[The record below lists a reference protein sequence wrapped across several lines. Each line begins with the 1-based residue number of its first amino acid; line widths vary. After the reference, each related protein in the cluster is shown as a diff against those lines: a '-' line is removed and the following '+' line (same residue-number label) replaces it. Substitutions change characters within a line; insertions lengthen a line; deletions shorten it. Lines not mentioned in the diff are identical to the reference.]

1 VASYQTASN
10 EPRVAQHTITVPLLL
25 ACRPRPALK
34 AAAHKI
40 TLDTLHPAL
49 PLSELFADFL
59 SSAEEHMDL
68 GDIGIGGTGGG
79 ASSLGFQ
86 LWTNSVQN
94 TGAGTGTGTGTGT
107 GAAPHLQPA
116 VVSILVSKNT
126 GRYRV
131 QSDSLPALFLILSEL
146 ERRLS
151 KHIAT
156 AEDISAAYSSS
167 SPSATSSSA
176 LSPSKRAVTCDD
188 EYPLD
193 EYFASIRL
201 HFQLRG
207 TLAEQL
213 SMLNNSAHQFRM
225 VQRRLLVRFKDRN
238 PTPLLGLDTLMRESY
253 SALLRIS
260 KPSLLYCSVLH
271 CTALYSD
278 STLPCSALTSFHCMR
293 R

>member
-1 VASYQTASN
+1 MEIVASYQTASN
-10 EPRVAQHTITVPLLL
+10 EPRVSQHTINVPLLL

-34 AAAHKI
+34 AALHKI

-49 PLSELFADFL
+49 PLSELFSDFL

-68 GDIGIGGTGGG
+68 GDIGIGGSGGG

-86 LWTNSVQN
+86 LWANSQQHP
-94 TGAGTGTGTGTGT
+94 GAGVGGVSSGT
-107 GAAPHLQPA
+107 APHLQPA

-131 QSDSLPALFLILSEL
+131 QSDSLPALSLILSEL

-156 AEDISAAYSSS
+156 AEDISAPYSSS
-167 SPSATSSSA
+167 IPSPTSLSS
-176 LSPSKRAVTCDD
+176 SPSKRAVTCDD

-193 EYFASIRL
+193 EYFSSIRL
-201 HFQLRG
+201 HFEMRAE
-207 TLAEQL
+207 LAEQL

-253 SALLRIS
+253 TALLRIS
-260 KPSLLYCSVLH
+260 KSSLLH
-271 CTALYSD
+271 CTVMYSAAPFIHLLELCNR
-278 STLPCSALTSFHCMR
+278 SHSS
-293 R
+293 

>member
-1 VASYQTASN
+1 MEIVASYQTASN
-10 EPRVAQHTITVPLLL
+10 EPRVAQQTITVPLLL

-86 LWTNSVQN
+86 LWANSLQH
-94 TGAGTGTGTGTGT
+94 TGAGV
-107 GAAPHLQPA
+107 GAGAGAGASPHLQPA

-260 KPSLLYCSVLH
+260 KPSLLH
-271 CTALYSD
+271 CTALHCIALYCD
-278 STLPCSALTSFHCMR
+278 STLSCSALTS
-293 R
+293 

>member
-1 VASYQTASN
+1 MASYQTASN

-86 LWTNSVQN
+86 LWASSVQN
-94 TGAGTGTGTGTGT
+94 TGAGVGAGTGI

-260 KPSLLYCSVLH
+260 KPSLLNCSVLH
-271 CTALYSD
+271 YTALYCD
-278 STLPCSALTSFHCMR
+278 STLSCSALTSFHCMR

>member
-1 VASYQTASN
+1 MTGLAVEIVASYQTASN
-10 EPRVAQHTITVPLLL
+10 EPRVAHHTINVPLLL

-49 PLSELFADFL
+49 PLSELFSDFL

-68 GDIGIGGTGGG
+68 GDIGIGGSGGG

-86 LWTNSVQN
+86 SWASTQQQQQP
-94 TGAGTGTGTGTGT
+94 GAGTAAGRGTGGGS
-107 GAAPHLQPA
+107 APHLQPA

-131 QSDSLPALFLILSEL
+131 QSDSLPALYLILSEL

-151 KHIAT
+151 KHIA
-156 AEDISAAYSSS
+156 ALEDISAPYAPSSPPPSSS
-167 SPSATSSSA
+167 SSSMPPS
-176 LSPSKRAVTCDD
+176 LSKRAVTCDD
-188 EYPLD
+188 EYPLE
-193 EYFASIRL
+193 EYFSSIRL
-201 HFQLRG
+201 HFELRSK
-207 TLAEQL
+207 LAEEL
-213 SMLNNSAHQFRM
+213 SMLNNSAHQYRM

-253 SALLRIS
+253 TALLRIS
-260 KPSLLYCSVLH
+260 KSSLLH
-271 CTALYSD
+271 CTAL
-278 STLPCSALTSFHCMR
+278 HCTAPL
-293 R
+293 

>member
-1 VASYQTASN
+1 MTGLAVEIVASYQTASN
-10 EPRVAQHTITVPLLL
+10 EPRVAHHTINVPLLL

-49 PLSELFADFL
+49 PLSELFSDFL

-68 GDIGIGGTGGG
+68 GDIGIGGSGGG

-86 LWTNSVQN
+86 SWASTQQQQPG
-94 TGAGTGTGTGTGT
+94 TGAGRGT

-151 KHIAT
+151 KHIA
-156 AEDISAAYSSS
+156 ALEDISAPYAPSSPPPSSS
-167 SPSATSSSA
+167 SSSSI
-176 LSPSKRAVTCDD
+176 LRAVTCDD
-188 EYPLD
+188 DYPLE
-193 EYFASIRL
+193 EYFSSIRM
-201 HFQLRG
+201 HFEMR
-207 TLAEQL
+207 TKLAEQL
-213 SMLNNSAHQFRM
+213 SMLNNSAHQYRM

-253 SALLRIS
+253 TALLRIS
-260 KPSLLYCSVLH
+260 K
-271 CTALYSD
+271 
-278 STLPCSALTSFHCMR
+278 
-293 R
+293 